1 VFRAL
6 REGEQADVLGSP
18 GIELLHRPGEQS
30 ACDAALLEL
39 GTHGERAEEPDASP
53 SGREV
58 GADQLPIEL
67 RGERGDVGGA
77 LLAVDV
83 VAIVPEILRTPMKV
97 PKARRTMRA
106 ASGKSLSSSALTTGS
121 LAFAP
126 SAARDIIGR
135 FPSVGLHF
143 TKAAATRHRRHCRRA
158 PWAGGRTMINV
169 LALSAAC
176 RRPRGIIARRPH
188 KISRTDSGG

>member
-83 VAIVPEILRTPMKV
+83 VAIVPEILRIGNADEGAESETDN
-97 PKARRTMRA
+97 ARGFRQVAFIERAYHRLARLRPIGSTRHHRTLPFSRA
-106 ASGKSLSSSALTTGS
+106 ALY
-121 LAFAP
+121 
-126 SAARDIIGR
+126 
-135 FPSVGLHF
+135 
-143 TKAAATRHRRHCRRA
+143 
-158 PWAGGRTMINV
+158 
-169 LALSAAC
+169 
-176 RRPRGIIARRPH
+176 
-188 KISRTDSGG
+188 